1 MSSKATTAEPQ
12 LLPSPPLSPSPSHVS
27 LERDTDVPDNINKA
41 YLTPELSTTNKG
53 KGRMVDNSIESRQ
66 SDQDD
71 DTDEYPPDEM
81 EAKRIEEVSEGVFDF
96 GPLVHL
102 PSFLQPTKRTYS
114 SFRLSVNGKS
124 RNESGGG

>member
-1 MSSKATTAEPQ
+1 
-12 LLPSPPLSPSPSHVS
+12 
-27 LERDTDVPDNINKA
+27 
-41 YLTPELSTTNKG
+41 
-53 KGRMVDNSIESRQ
+53 MVDNSIESRQ

-102 PSFLQPTKRTYS
+102 PSSLQPTKRTYS
-114 SFRLSVNGKS
+114 SFRLSANGKS
-124 RNESGGG
+124 RNENGGG